1 MLIDCAQCEFR
12 AVACGDCLVTAL
24 VESGAGPARERK
36 SEYGRNKGVSNG
48 GTRRKR
54 GDIAAGPRRVAA
66 AVDRSGSPEGL
77 PSRHAFGALEL
88 RGLSALATAGL
99 VPPLRYRAVGKA
111 TREIVAL

>member
-24 VESGAGPARERK
+24 VESGASPAGERK
-36 SEYGRNKGVSNG
+36 SESGRNKDVSNG

-54 GDIAAGPRRVAA
+54 GDIAAGPRRVAGA
-66 AVDRSGSPEGL
+66 ADRAGRPGGL

-99 VPPLRYRAVGKA
+99 IPPLRYRSANKPA
-111 TREIVAL
+111 REILAL

>member
-24 VESGAGPARERK
+24 VESGASPTGERK
-36 SEYGRNKGVSNG
+36 SEYGRNKDVSNG
-48 GTRRKR
+48 IARRKR
-54 GDIAAGPRRVAA
+54 GDIAAGSHRGAGA
-66 AVDRSGSPEGL
+66 TDRADRPGGL
-77 PSRHAFGALEL
+77 ASYYAFGALEL

-99 VPPLRYRAVGKA
+99 VPPLRFRSINKA